1 MVAQLIENIDR
12 LKGEISSE
20 MDQISQ
26 LLISDLNSNGQIMDV
41 DELDS

>member
-12 LKGEISSE
+12 LRGEISSE

-26 LLISDLNSNGQIMDV
+26 LLISDLNIDGQIMDV

>member
-12 LKGEISSE
+12 LRGEISSE

>member
-12 LKGEISSE
+12 LRGEISSE

-26 LLISDLNSNGQIMDV
+26 LLISDLNSDGQIMDV